1 MYRERRWRRDDPRP
15 AVKIEANGGTPSW
28 RQIRGEERGG
38 GCTPP
43 GVEIER
49 IAGEGGYNPPCWF
62 ENEANEGGGE
72 ESLLLSRNR
81 RDVGWTHPSSQGVGV
96 TGLPPSKSRVYEEGG
111 RYSSS
116 DLVFLLKT
124 DEGEDG

>member
-1 MYRERRWRRDDPRP
+1 VESPP
-15 AVKIEANGGTPSW
+15 GVKFEVK
-28 RQIRGEERGG
+28 RGEG

-49 IAGEGGYNPPCWF
+49 IAGGGGHNPPCWF

-81 RDVGWTHPSSQGVGV
+81 RDVGSLLPRGIGV

-116 DLVFLLKT
+116 DFVFLLKT
-124 DEGEDG
+124 DEGSR